1 MGGALLTRNTNVRL
15 SKLDKAGRYA
25 LQKAAREEAKR
36 NLLSDILF
44 DMEVCRLEG
53 WDHTEYP
60 TDLLGMLSDIV
71 GKFGKKTIERKK
83 RDC

>member
-1 MGGALLTRNTNVRL
+1 MRL

-60 TDLLGMLSDIV
+60 TGLLEMLSDIV
-71 GKFGKKTIERKK
+71 GKFRKK
-83 RDC
+83 HLSEKRDR

>member
-1 MGGALLTRNTNVRL
+1 MTRNANVRL

-71 GKFGKKTIERKK
+71 RKVREKDNRAKK

>member
-1 MGGALLTRNTNVRL
+1 MTRNANVRL

-25 LQKAAREEAKR
+25 LQKAAREEMKR

-44 DMEVCRLEG
+44 DMEVCRLED
-53 WDHTEYP
+53 WDHTEYA
-60 TDLLGMLSDIV
+60 TDLHRMLSGLV

>member
-1 MGGALLTRNTNVRL
+1 MGGVLLTRNANVRL

-25 LQKAAREEAKR
+25 LQKAAREEMKR

-44 DMEVCRLEG
+44 DMEVCRLED

-60 TDLLGMLSDIV
+60 TGLLEMLSDIV
-71 GKFGKKTIERKK
+71 GKFGKKTIE
-83 RDC
+83 

>member
-1 MGGALLTRNTNVRL
+1 MTRNANVRL

-25 LQKAAREEAKR
+25 LQKAAREEMKR

-53 WDHTEYP
+53 WDHTEYA
-60 TDLLGMLSDIV
+60 TDLNRMLSGLV
-71 GKFGKKTIERKK
+71 GKFRKK
-83 RDC
+83 QLSEKRDR